1 MQNERET
8 YNLFRP
14 NPTDTGSMTF
24 YTSYS
29 QASVSKNLVVI
40 PIVVPIPVDEPI
52 PPVIPEGD
60 APETLD
66 LPEGT
71 DLPESETPPSTSNGP
86 TSAPT
91 STNPSSSTISSSAA
105 GGSCTKPTPAPQSA
119 PVSPVKQTGVT
130 VVETTGTDAPTST
143 QAPSSTLVSGNCPA
157 SSPTSPIP
165 GCWGQP
171 GCAYVIASDLGSG
184 AACSVDYCNCGG
196 TNVPLLTQTVSGSA
210 SLGCAYTTQPASN
223 NCPTASGTPKASTTA
238 PASTGGGGF
247 TLDPKAYPTVTG
259 SACFAPAGAAPSGQ
273 KEIHTER
280 ASAVL

>member
-1 MQNERET
+1 
-8 YNLFRP
+8 
-14 NPTDTGSMTF
+14 MTF

-40 PIVVPIPVDEPI
+40 PIIVPIPVDEPI

-86 TSAPT
+86 TSTPTSNNPSSSTPT

-247 TLDPKAYPTVTG
+247 TLDPKAFPTVTG

-273 KEIHTER
+273 KEFHTER